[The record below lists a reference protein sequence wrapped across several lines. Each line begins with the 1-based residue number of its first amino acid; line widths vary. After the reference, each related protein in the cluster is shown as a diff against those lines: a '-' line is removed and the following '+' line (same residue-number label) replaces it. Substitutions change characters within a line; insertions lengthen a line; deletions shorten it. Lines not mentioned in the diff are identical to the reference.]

1 VSGVRAAA
9 IAKVHVAQKALALDD
24 GTYRALLAR
33 VTGKRSCAT
42 MTEVELAK
50 VIKEFRRLGWR
61 DVPRA
66 PRRAGR
72 RALAMGAPARKI
84 RALWLSLWQLG
95 ELTDP
100 SEEALAAFVLRTT
113 GVEAL
118 QWIDSVQA
126 AAVIRALLGWQERIG
141 LRRANA
147 AHMQSVDGRRQ
158 GAGLPLLDA
167 GFGHKVWLIAFQW
180 QRLAQLAALGRGLA
194 EWLARHF
201 AAASPALLTP
211 ENADRAIERLGR
223 MIRAAKALAD
233 ERPPRD

>member
-33 VTGKRSCAT
+33 VTGKRSCAA
-42 MTEVELAK
+42 MTDAELAK
-50 VIKEFRRLGWR
+50 VIEEFRRLGWR

-66 PRRAGR
+66 PRRAGG
-72 RALAMGAPARKI
+72 RALAMGPTARKI
-84 RALWLSLWQLG
+84 RALWLSLWHLG

-100 SEEALAAFVLRTT
+100 SEEALAAFVRRTT
-113 GVEAL
+113 AVEAL

-126 AAVIRALLGWQERIG
+126 ATVIRALLGWQERTG
-141 LRRANA
+141 LRRADA
-147 AHMQSVDGRRQ
+147 AHMQSVDRQ
-158 GAGLPLLDA
+158 RESAGLPPLDE

-180 QRLAQLAALGRGLA
+180 QRLGKLTPLGVGLE

-201 AAASPALLTP
+201 AAASQALLSSK
-211 ENADRAIERLGR
+211 NADRAIERLGR
-223 MIRAAKALAD
+223 MIRAAKALAN
-233 ERPPRD
+233 ESPRGS